1 MIQRGGKERGPQFF
15 STDILCI
22 FSVACLQLGLDW
34 TWLDVFG
41 EEVVAAKKIEWSAKK
56 CQTYSSH
63 LSFDFDL

>member
-22 FSVACLQLGLDW
+22 FSVACLQLGLDM
-34 TWLDVFG
+34 VGRFG